1 MKIDLDLDQLCAM
14 RDGLPDQIAAVRKL
28 AEIASDERDLACGEW
43 QAAQWQP
50 AVDARWLAAERRH
63 DALRNMTFSI
73 TSLHDQ
79 INNICD
85 DLATLAKLDAD
96 DAATTAAKG
105 EA

>member
-1 MKIDLDLDQLCAM
+1 M
-14 RDGLPDQIAAVRKL
+14 RAGLPAQIPAVRKP

-63 DALRNMTFSI
+63 DALRNLTFSV

-96 DAATTAAKG
+96 DAATAAKG